1 MKTDSSSES
10 IRNLVELMRHLLKA
24 GPASPEGQSR
34 KIGHGTRR
42 RGFQQLRRQFRN
54 KGTNVGIKY
63 AQRRI
68 DYVFTAKG
76 IINAVH
82 KYHCFLSA
90 PHS

>member
-1 MKTDSSSES
+1 MARDAGDFSSSEDNS
-10 IRNLVELMRHLLKA
+10 AI
-24 GPASPEGQSR
+24 
-34 KIGHGTRR
+34 
-42 RGFQQLRRQFRN
+42 

-82 KYHCFLSA
+82 KYHCILSA
-90 PHS
+90 PRS